1 MMKNIKEKRVGYLYE
16 AIMAGTIRA
25 AADKLNVAPSAISR
39 HITLLEE
46 ELGCQL
52 IERHRKGVAATQ
64 AGEVLL
70 SYFRET
76 RSSEESCLAKL
87 SELQGLQ
94 FGHIALVI
102 GEGFVSDLMLG
113 PLSEFSKQYPQL
125 TLSITLA
132 GSNEVMRQI
141 ETDEAH
147 IGLLF
152 HPANHPNIRSHIVS
166 KQPICAVVSPQHP
179 LASATEPLL
188 LETLLDYPV
197 ALSESSFGVRQ
208 LLALA
213 EFKQRLHFTPALT
226 TNSIAVLK
234 QFVRTDMG
242 ITLLPE
248 FVISSEINERQL
260 VAVPLADE
268 VLNAGETHMVTRLGR
283 QLPNGAQQLLKHLMQ
298 WMKAFQK

>member
-1 MMKNIKEKRVGYLYE
+1 MSIKQKRVAYLYE
-16 AIMAGTIRA
+16 AITAGSIRG

-39 HITLLEE
+39 HIALLEE
-46 ELGCQL
+46 ELACKL
-52 IERHRKGVAATQ
+52 IERHRTGIGVTQ
-64 AGEVLL
+64 AGEIVLHYYL
-70 SYFRET
+70 ET
-76 RSSEESCLAKL
+76 KSHEESCIAKL
-87 SELQGLQ
+87 SALQGLQ
-94 FGHIALVI
+94 LGHIKLVI
-102 GEGFVSDLMLG
+102 GEGFVNDLMHG
-113 PLSEFSKQYPQL
+113 PLSAFTKQFPQL

-132 GSNEVMRQI
+132 GTNEVIRQI

-152 HPANHPNIRSHIVS
+152 HPANHPNIRSHVTRQ
-166 KQPICAVVSPQHP
+166 QPICAVVNPNHP
-179 LASATEPLL
+179 LANSIEPLL
-188 LETLLDYPV
+188 LEALLEYPV

-242 ITLLPE
+242 ITFLPK
-248 FVISSEINERQL
+248 FVITSEIADQQL
-260 VAVPLADE
+260 VALPLADDI
-268 VLNAGETHMVTRLGR
+268 LNSGETHIVTRLGR
-283 QLPNGAQQLLKHLMQ
+283 QLPNGAQQLLNHLMQ

>member
-1 MMKNIKEKRVGYLYE
+1 MVKEIKEKRVGYLYE
-16 AIMAGTIRA
+16 AVTAGTIRA

-46 ELGCQL
+46 ELSCQL
-52 IERHRKGVAATQ
+52 IERHRTGVTVTQ
-64 AGEVLL
+64 AGEIVLR
-70 SYFRET
+70 YYRET
-76 RSSEESCLAKL
+76 KSSEESCIAKL
-87 SELQGLQ
+87 SALQGLQ
-94 FGHIALVI
+94 LGHIKLVI

-113 PLSEFSKQYPQL
+113 PLSEFAKQFPKL

-132 GSNEVMRQI
+132 GSSEVIRQI

-152 HPANHPNIRSHIVS
+152 HPANHPSIRSHVIAQ
-166 KQPICAVVSPQHP
+166 QPICAVVNPSHP
-179 LASATEPLL
+179 LAKSSDPLL
-188 LETLLDYPV
+188 LSTLLDYPI

-213 EFKQRLHFTPALT
+213 EFKQRLRFTPTLT

-234 QFVRTDMG
+234 QFVRTNMG

-248 FVISSEINERQL
+248 FVISGEILDRQL
-260 VAVPLADE
+260 VALPLADE
-268 VLNAGETHMVTRLGR
+268 ILNAGETHMVTRLGR
-283 QLPNGAQQLLKHLMQ
+283 QLPNGAQQLLNHLMQ

>member
-1 MMKNIKEKRVGYLYE
+1 MGKEIKEKRVGFLYE
-16 AIMAGTIRA
+16 AVTAGTIRA

-46 ELGCQL
+46 ELSCQL
-52 IERHRKGVAATQ
+52 IERHRTGVTVTQ
-64 AGEVLL
+64 AGEIVLR
-70 SYFRET
+70 YYRET
-76 RSSEESCLAKL
+76 KSSEESCIAKL
-87 SELQGLQ
+87 SALQGLQ
-94 FGHIALVI
+94 LGHIKLVI

-113 PLSEFSKQYPQL
+113 PLSEFVKAFPKL

-132 GSNEVMRQI
+132 GSNEVIRQI

-152 HPANHPNIRSHIVS
+152 HPANHPCIRSHVIS
-166 KQPICAVVSPQHP
+166 QQPICVVVNPGHP
-179 LASATEPLL
+179 LTKSTDPLL
-188 LETLLDYPV
+188 LSALLDYPI

-213 EFKQRLHFTPALT
+213 EFKQRLRFTPTLT

-234 QFVRTDMG
+234 QFVRTNMG

-248 FVISSEINERQL
+248 FVISGEILDRQL
-260 VAVPLADE
+260 VALPLADE
-268 VLNAGETHMVTRLGR
+268 ILNAGETHMVTRLGR
-283 QLPNGAQQLLKHLMQ
+283 QLPNGAQQLLNHLMQ